1 MKITKKLMSSVL
13 LVSLSGVVSANG
25 GFYVGGGLGKPS
37 TDEEGGKVSG
47 KAYVGY
53 KVNDLISIEGA
64 YHRLKAMERTG
75 QHKVTYTKKDADGNP
90 IKDSKGNEIVVT
102 DTYDVPIE
110 ASDTGLSLSA
120 LANYNVGEKV
130 SMFGRVGMV
139 MVDSEVK
146 VSPPMANSTASGTTQ
161 NDHTELLLG
170 VGADMKVSPNL
181 AIRGEI
187 ERIGGDDD
195 YNVYTIGAQFTSY

>member
-47 KAYVGY
+47 KAYLGY

-64 YHRLKAMERTG
+64 YHRLKAMERTV
-75 QHKVTYTKKDADGNP
+75 QQKRSYPKKDVEGNN
-90 IKDSKGNEIVVT
+90 ITDDKGNNIIVT

-110 ASDTGLSLSA
+110 ASDTGLSISV

-146 VSPPMANSTASGTTQ
+146 FSPPLANAEVKAGHQ